1 MRVKFFANSTK
12 QEAQKCALELSHKAE
27 CLSLGVTENAAEAD
41 VVVALGGDGTILR
54 AVHSFLGI
62 PVLGFNLGGLGFLAA
77 VGRENFDF
85 ALECLSKGKFNVSA
99 RRMLSVSKDGIECAL
114 ALNDVVLSRE
124 MSGRSVSIDL
134 SIDGRFVSNYLADGL
149 VFATPTG
156 STAYSLSAG
165 GPILMPESDSFVVTP
180 LNPHALG
187 SRPLVLR
194 DDVSF
199 TAVSRSRTPGEG
211 LRIGVYADGVL
222 AMNLSEGEC
231 VSVTRSDKSAL
242 LVELEGYDPYD
253 VLARKLG
260 WAGSSVK

>member
-1 MRVKFFANSTK
+1 MRVNFYANSSK
-12 QEAQKCALELSHKAE
+12 QGAQECACELSLKAKD
-27 CLSLGVTENAAEAD
+27 LGLEVTQNAEDAD
-41 VVVALGGDGTILR
+41 VVIVLGGDGTILR
-54 AVHSFLGI
+54 AVHSFIGV
-62 PVLGFNLGGLGFLAA
+62 PVLGFNLGGLGYLAA
-77 VGRENFDF
+77 VGREDFVF
-85 ALECLSKGKFNVSA
+85 ALECLSKGKYSVSS
-99 RRMLSVSKDGIECAL
+99 RRMLSVSKDGVQSVL

-165 GPILMPESDSFVVTP
+165 GPILMPESDSVVVTP

-199 TAVSRSRTPGEG
+199 TAVSRGRTPGEG

-231 VSVTRSDKSAL
+231 VSVTRAERSAL

-260 WAGSSVK
+260 WSGSSVK